1 MSSVPAVIDRAAA
14 GAVARQEF
22 GASQLEMRA
31 ETAAMAVAARERA
44 AIEARYVMAER
55 HPRDVEN
62 FRVALEKECAR
73 PSFAA
78 VAIYRKPVGKEKD
91 RQTGRW
97 VDAFKEGP
105 SIRFIETALRCY
117 RNVYPEV
124 ATVFDSDEIRIC
136 RVTVTDLEANL
147 SYSTEVTIRKEVE
160 RKGKADSSGKMQPPE
175 GRIIISERKNSY
187 GDTTYLVRATEDEII
202 IKQNALLSKAIR
214 TNGQRLL
221 PGDIIDS
228 CTRIIKRTQAD
239 RDAKDPDAAKREILD
254 AFDDIGIAPIDVQAF
269 VGHSLDRLQPAEL
282 QALRGVFST
291 VKNGEATWDEI
302 MATKNPSSAPGDS
315 ERVAADKLA
324 EIERKK
330 AAKQQPQT
338 TAPTEEKPLSD
349 DENRALDAKL
359 AVEESGQLQGA
370 DTGNPPRQKPV
381 FGRPAR

>member
-160 RKGKADSSGKMQPPE
+160 RKGKADNSGKMQPPE

-228 CTRIIKRTQAD
+228 CTRIIKKTQSD